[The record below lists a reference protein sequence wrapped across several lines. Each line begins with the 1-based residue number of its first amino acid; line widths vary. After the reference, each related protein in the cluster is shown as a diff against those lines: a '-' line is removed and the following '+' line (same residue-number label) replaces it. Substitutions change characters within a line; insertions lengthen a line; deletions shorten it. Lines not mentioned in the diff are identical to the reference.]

1 MRDGRPWGVQSGYH
15 DDRGRW
21 RDVPNET
28 VDALLD
34 AMGAGSAP
42 PPLSGP
48 PSPDGPV
55 LVVTEGETASL
66 PGRWLLRTEDG
77 AEAGV
82 DGALPPDV
90 PLGYHRLRRE
100 DDGHS
105 MRLIVAPPAC
115 YLPADLRVW
124 GWAVQLY
131 AARSRAS
138 WGMGDLGDL
147 ARLCA
152 WSAGQGAGMA
162 MVNPLHAALPSGPQQ
177 ASPYS
182 PSSRSYRNPL
192 YLRIEDVP
200 GAAALGADLDALA
213 AAGHALNGDRLVDRD
228 AVWRLKSAA
237 LEPLWERFR
246 SSGDPEFDR
255 YCGAEGPPL
264 AAYAAF
270 CALAERYGAPWTEW
284 PAGLRDPDGP
294 EVVAFVARERDRV
307 RYHQW
312 LQWLVD
318 DQLRRAGERIAVVQ
332 DLAIGV
338 DPAGADAWLWQDCF
352 ALGVRVGAPPDE
364 FSASGQDWGLPPFDP
379 WRLRAAAYQPFVTTL
394 RAAFRHAGGVRI
406 DHVMGLFRLF
416 WIPPGAGPAEGAYV
430 EYPWHDLLAILA
442 LESVRAG
449 AWVVGE
455 DLGTIEHHVRD
466 ELARRQV
473 LSYRLVWFEDAPPR
487 RFPGRAMAAVTT
499 HDLPTVAGL
508 WTGSDL
514 EEQKRL
520 GLDPNVESTLAIR
533 RRLEDWTG
541 VDVDAPVDEVVR
553 RTHELLAEAPS
564 AVVAATLDDALG
576 VEERPNVPGTTDER
590 PNWCLALPKPVEEV
604 ETDPRVATVA
614 RTLDEG
620 RRAPDPSRFQ
630 DGPPQA

>member
-1 MRDGRPWGVQSGYH
+1 MQPGYH
-15 DDRGRW
+15 DDRGAW
-21 RDVPNET
+21 RDVPGET

-34 AMGAGSAP
+34 AMGAGDEP
-42 PPLSGP
+42 PPVSGP
-48 PSPDGPV
+48 RSGDSP
-55 LVVTEGETASL
+55 VVVITEGETAGL
-66 PGRWLLRTEDG
+66 QGRWLLRMEDG
-77 AEAGV
+77 AEIGV

-90 PLGYHRLRRE
+90 PHGYHRLRRE
-100 DDGHS
+100 DNGHA

-115 YLPADLRVW
+115 HLPPDLRTW

-147 ARLCA
+147 ARLTA

-162 MVNPLHAALPSGPQQ
+162 MVNPLHAALPTGPQQ

-192 YLRIEDVP
+192 YLRVEDVP
-200 GAAALGADLDALA
+200 GATGLGADLEALA
-213 AAGHALNGDRLVDRD
+213 AAGHALNDDRLIDRD
-228 AVWRLKSAA
+228 AVWQLKSAA
-237 LEPLWERFR
+237 LEPLWPRFL
-246 SSGDPEFDR
+246 SSGGDEDFER
-255 YCGAEGPPL
+255 YCEGQGPAL

-270 CALAERYGAPWTEW
+270 CALAEHHGVPWTEW

-318 DQLRRAGERIAVVQ
+318 TQLRRAGERIAVVQ

-364 FSASGQDWGLPPFDP
+364 FSAAGQDWGLPPFDP
-379 WRLRAAAYQPFVTTL
+379 WRLRAAAYQPFITTL
-394 RAAFRHAGGVRI
+394 RAALRHAGGVRI

-416 WIPPGAGPAEGAYV
+416 WIPLGATPAQGAYV
-430 EYPWHDLLAILA
+430 EYPWRDLLAILA
-442 LESVRAG
+442 LESERAG

-455 DLGTIEHHVRD
+455 DLGTVEDHVRE
-466 ELARRQV
+466 ELFRRNV
-473 LSYRLVWFEDAPPR
+473 LSYRLLWFEDSPPR
-487 RFPGRAMAAVTT
+487 RFPTRAMAAVTT

-514 EEQKRL
+514 AEQDRL
-520 GLDPNVESTLAIR
+520 GLNPNVEATLAIR
-533 RRLEDWTG
+533 RRLEEWTG
-541 VDVDAPVDEVVR
+541 VDGDAPADTVVHR
-553 RTHELLAEAPS
+553 AHELLAEAPS
-564 AVVAATLDDALG
+564 AVVAATLDDALC
-576 VEERPNVPGTTDER
+576 VAERPNLPGTTDER
-590 PNWCLALPKPVEEV
+590 PNWCIALPRPLDEV
-604 ETDPRVATVA
+604 ETDPQVTAVA
-614 RTLDEG
+614 RVIDEG
-620 RRAPDPSRFQ
+620 RRAPDASSWSS
-630 DGPPQA
+630 